1 MELLFNEKE
10 DFLKSIQVLQGVAA
24 GRNTLPILSNVLIR
38 AANGQIQIAATDL
51 EVGIQIAVPGTILD
65 EGAITVSAKKLAEIV
80 RELPAEE
87 IKLSTTANDRVEIA
101 CGEGVYKII
110 GLPDDD
116 FPDLPSIQGDFF
128 TIDGEVLRSMIHRTE
143 FSASTE
149 ETRYFLNGLYFYLTP
164 ETTKVIATDGRR
176 LAIASSDTL
185 TPPPQEPVGVIIPL
199 KAVRE
204 ITKTFAESAEVKICL
219 RDNQIIF
226 ADDDAILTS
235 RLVEGEYPKYQQ
247 IIPKDNEIHL
257 TLNLERTLG
266 ALRRVALLSNPK
278 TYSIRLDIEENSVKI
293 SAKTPELGEAY
304 ETVELKSGNGDIQ
317 IAFDARFLIEAVRH
331 IETEDV
337 LLELKDSLSAAVLK
351 PVGKT
356 DHLCLIMPMRL
367 ES

>member
-1 MELLFNEKE
+1 MELTFIKE
-10 DFLKSIQVLQGVAA
+10 DLFRSIQVLQGVAA
-24 GRNTLPILSNVLIR
+24 GRNTLPILSNVLIH
-38 AANGQIQIAATDL
+38 AANGQIEITVTDL
-51 EVGIQIAVPGTILD
+51 EVGIRIVVPGAILD
-65 EGAITVSAKKLAEIV
+65 EGSITISAKKLAEIV
-80 RELPAEE
+80 RELPSEE
-87 IKLSTTANDRVEIA
+87 IKLSTTANDRIEIT

-110 GLPDDD
+110 GLPDDE

-128 TIDGEVLRSMIHRTE
+128 TIDGEVLCSMINKTE

-149 ETRYFLNGLYFYLTP
+149 ETRYFLNGLYFDLAP
-164 ETTKVIATDGRR
+164 EITQVVATDGRR

-204 ITKTFAESAEVKICL
+204 IAKTFAESAEIKLCL
-219 RDNQIIF
+219 LENQIIF
-226 ADDDAILTS
+226 ADDDATLTS

-247 IIPKDNEIHL
+247 IIPVDNEIHL
-257 TLNLERTLG
+257 TLNVEKTLG

-278 TYSIRLDIEENSVKI
+278 TYSIRLDIQESKAKI

-304 ETVELKSGNGDIQ
+304 ETVEVKSGDGEIE
-317 IAFDARFLIEAVRH
+317 IAFDARFLVEAVGH
-331 IETEDV
+331 IQTEDFR
-337 LLELKDSLSAAVLK
+337 LELKDSLSAAVLK
-351 PVGKT
+351 PVGKD